1 MEESKVDY
9 SLRLQEAAPGSI
21 DHDSPTEPTNN
32 INGQESIEATKPTYD
47 ASPVL
52 LSFIW
57 FGMFLLAIAVSLAG
71 QTIVSYQP
79 YALSEFNAHSMLSVI
94 GTIQYILYAIVKPAL
109 ARAANV
115 WGLLEAFSLSIV
127 AILIGFAINAA
138 SQNLGGLAAGQIFY
152 TIGQVGIQF
161 LQQILVAE
169 ITTLENRSILGS
181 LILSPTIFTSWIG
194 APIVSAMVPAKWR
207 WGYGMWAIIFPTIS
221 LPLLFAL
228 WQQKKRGHKL
238 ESTATHGKFKNVF
251 ALWSQFDIVG
261 LFLLTASLTL
271 ILLPMTLSTTIFHS
285 WSSPGKISMI
295 TVGGCCFIAFLVYEV
310 YVPKHPI
317 ILLKLT
323 KNRTVVAGCILQ
335 FVLYLSFYIWAP
347 YFFSFLI
354 IVNNESSKAAT
365 NITAAQTVAIAV
377 IGLLAAFLV
386 RLTTTYKWVIML
398 GMTSKLVG
406 AGLMLR
412 YSNARASTVQILF
425 GQLVSGA
432 GTGMISIIAQTA
444 VQAVT
449 PRQDVA
455 SVTTLYEVAGAIGGA
470 VGNAISGIVWTALL
484 LSRLRANLP
493 ATAQS
498 AAVEI
503 QNSFLVASSY
513 LPGSSER
520 IAIDKSYTEV
530 MHVLLI
536 VALAVLSVPFIAMF
550 GMENI
555 RLKEETTEQERK

>member
-1 MEESKVDY
+1 MEKSKVDDY
-9 SLRLQEAAPGSI
+9 SLGLQPAAPSSI
-21 DHDSPTEPTNN
+21 ENGGLTKPTND
-32 INGQESIEATKPTYD
+32 ITEQELTAASKQTYD
-47 ASPVL
+47 ASPVI

-71 QTIVSYQP
+71 QTVVSYQP
-79 YALSEFNAHSMLSVI
+79 YALSEFNAHSMLAVI

-109 ARAANV
+109 ARAANI
-115 WGLLEAFSLSIV
+115 WGLLEAFSLSIA
-127 AILIGFAINAA
+127 AILVGFAINAA
-138 SQNLGGLAAGQIFY
+138 SQNIGGLAAGQIFY

-194 APIVSAMVPAKWR
+194 APIVSAIVPAKWR
-207 WGYGMWAIIFPTIS
+207 WAIIFPTIS
-221 LPLLFAL
+221 VPLLFSL
-228 WQQKKRGHKL
+228 WQQKKRARKT
-238 ESTATHGKFKNVF
+238 ESIATHGNLENIST
-251 ALWSQFDIVG
+251 LWSRLDIVG
-261 LFLLTASLTL
+261 LILLTASLTL
-271 ILLPMTLSTTIFHS
+271 VLLPMTLSTSIFHS

-295 TVGGCCFIAFLVYEV
+295 TIGGCCFVAFLVYEV
-310 YVPKHPI
+310 YVPTHPI
-317 ILLKLT
+317 ISFKLA
-323 KNRTVVAGCILQ
+323 KSRTVVAGCILQ

-365 NITAAQTVAIAV
+365 NVTAAQTVAIAV

-386 RLTTTYKWVIML
+386 RLTATYKWVIML
-398 GMTSKLVG
+398 GMVSKLVG

-455 SVTTLYEVAGAIGGA
+455 SVTTLCEVCGAIGGA
-470 VGNAISGIVWTALL
+470 IGNAISGIVWTALL
-484 LSRLRANLP
+484 LSRLRVNLP
-493 ATAQS
+493 ASAQS

-513 LPGSSER
+513 LPGSAER

-536 VALAVLSVPFIAMF
+536 VALAVLSIPFVAVF
-550 GMENI
+550 AMENI
-555 RLKEETTEQERK
+555 KLKEKDNEK

>member
-1 MEESKVDY
+1 MNSTHGEELTVGIKETD
-9 SLRLQEAAPGSI
+9 G
-21 DHDSPTEPTNN
+21 T
-32 INGQESIEATKPTYD
+32 
-47 ASPVL
+47 SPVL

-71 QTIVSYQP
+71 QTMLSYQP
-79 YALSEFNAHSMLSVI
+79 YALSEFNPHSMISVI
-94 GTIQYILYAIVKPAL
+94 GTIQYILYAIVRPAL
-109 ARAANV
+109 ARAANI
-115 WGLLEAFSLSIV
+115 WGQLEAFSLSIA
-127 AILIGFAINAA
+127 AILLGFAIDAA
-138 SQNLGGLAAGQIFY
+138 SQNIGGLAAGQILY

-161 LQQILVAE
+161 LQQLLVAD

-181 LILSPTIFTSWIG
+181 LILSPTIFTSWIA
-194 APIVSAMVPAKWR
+194 APIVSTMAPTRWR
-207 WGYGMWAIIFPTIS
+207 WGYGMWAIIFPIIS
-221 LPLLFAL
+221 LPLLFSL
-228 WQQKKRGHKL
+228 WRQKKYTRIL
-238 ESTATHGKFKNVF
+238 ESKDTHRKSESIS
-251 ALWSQFDIVG
+251 ALWSQLDVAG
-261 LFLLTASLTL
+261 LVILTASLTFV
-271 ILLPMTLSTTIFHS
+271 LLPMTLSTSIFRS
-285 WSSPGKISMI
+285 WSSPRKIAMI
-295 TVGGCCFIAFLVYEV
+295 TVGGCCFIAFLIYEL
-310 YVPKHPI
+310 YVPTRPL
-317 ILLKLT
+317 ILLKLA
-323 KNRTVVAGCILQ
+323 KNRTIAAGCILQ

-347 YFFSFLI
+347 YFYSFI
-354 IVNNESSKAAT
+354 VIVNNLSSKAAT

-386 RLTTTYKWVIML
+386 RLTTPCKWVIML
-398 GMTSKLVG
+398 GMVSKLVG

-412 YSNARASTVQILF
+412 YSNTTASTIQILF

-455 SVTTLYEVAGAIGGA
+455 SVTTLYEVCGAIGGA
-470 VGNAISGIVWTALL
+470 VGNAISGIVWTSLL

-536 VALAVLSVPFIAMF
+536 VALAVLSVPFFAMF
-550 GMENI
+550 SMENI
-555 RLKEETTEQERK
+555 KLKEIDMEQE

>member
-1 MEESKVDY
+1 MLLF
-9 SLRLQEAAPGSI
+9 LRRYASDFGNLIVGQYGTLL
-21 DHDSPTEPTNN
+21 DSPTEPTN
-32 INGQESIEATKPTYD
+32 INGQEPIEATKSTYD

-109 ARAANV
+109 ARAANI
-115 WGLLEAFSLSIV
+115 WGLLEAFSLSIA

-207 WGYGMWAIIFPTIS
+207 WAIIFPTIS

-228 WQQKKRGHKL
+228 WQQKKRGHIL
-238 ESTATHGKFKNVF
+238 ESTATHGKLENIF

-261 LFLLTASLTL
+261 LILLTAGLTL

-295 TVGGCCFIAFLVYEV
+295 TVGGCCFIAFLVYDV

-444 VQAVT
+444 VQAAT

-536 VALAVLSVPFIAMF
+536 VALALLSVPFIAMF

-555 RLKEETTEQERK
+555 RLEEETTEQERKK

>member
-1 MEESKVDY
+1 MHMLLTPLLYRLLSFKASPQRTRLLGAALSTIFVIVMVIHMVMDEFLLHATSFGLGVYLLATYSLKTIQQIADPQIKATLRSMALFGCNAKHFVGLPIAFLLELHGWWHVFTAFGGYIAVVVVDKITANDVSGNPLEGLAWPIPLAMSFVMPDITEISTFLRLQVMEESKVDY
-9 SLRLQEAAPGSI
+9 SLRLQEAAPSSI
-21 DHDSPTEPTNN
+21 DHDSPTEPTSN
-32 INGQESIEATKPTYD
+32 INGQESIETTKPTYD

-115 WGLLEAFSLSIV
+115 WGLLEAFSLSIA

-207 WGYGMWAIIFPTIS
+207 
-221 LPLLFAL
+221 
-228 WQQKKRGHKL
+228 
-238 ESTATHGKFKNVF
+238 
-251 ALWSQFDIVG
+251 
-261 LFLLTASLTL
+261 
-271 ILLPMTLSTTIFHS
+271 
-285 WSSPGKISMI
+285 
-295 TVGGCCFIAFLVYEV
+295 C
-310 YVPKHPI
+310 
-317 ILLKLT
+317 
-323 KNRTVVAGCILQ
+323 
-335 FVLYLSFYIWAP
+335 
-347 YFFSFLI
+347 
-354 IVNNESSKAAT
+354 
-365 NITAAQTVAIAV
+365 
-377 IGLLAAFLV
+377 
-386 RLTTTYKWVIML
+386 
-398 GMTSKLVG
+398 
-406 AGLMLR
+406 
-412 YSNARASTVQILF
+412 ARASTVQILF

-513 LPGSSER
+513 LPGSPER

-536 VALAVLSVPFIAMF
+536 VALAVLSFPFIAMF
-550 GMENI
+550 AMENI
-555 RLKEETTEQERK
+555 RLKEETPEQE